1 MMFFNE
7 IFPEN
12 ILTFPSAQN
21 LIFLNLSKY
30 SVGNILFATGL
41 NLNFISCYIRTL
53 KQEKNIVYMKKIQM
67 VDLQSQYYKIKSDVD
82 NAVLNVLDSA
92 AFINGPEV
100 KSFQTELETYLDVKH
115 VIPCANGTD
124 ALQIALMALDLQE
137 GDEVI
142 TADFT
147 FAATVEVI
155 HLLKLKSVLVDVDY
169 DTFTMDVEKLKA
181 AITPKTRAIIP
192 VHLFGQCA
200 NMEEILK
207 VAKQHNLAV
216 IEDNAQA
223 IGADFT
229 FSDGTKKKSGTMG
242 ILGTT
247 SFFPSKNLG
256 CYGDGGAIFT
266 NDDELAHKIRG
277 IVNHGMYERYY
288 HDEVGVNSRLD
299 SIQATV
305 LRKKLPLL
313 DTYNEARRKSADYY
327 DEAFAGHPNILT
339 PKRAENSTHVFH
351 QYTLRILNGK
361 RNELQQFLAE
371 KEIPAMIYYPVALR
385 KQKAYFQ
392 ESDDKDF
399 ANTDRL
405 LNEVISLPM
414 HTELDEEQLKYI
426 TDAVLEFMNAES

>member
-1 MMFFNE
+1 
-7 IFPEN
+7 
-12 ILTFPSAQN
+12 
-21 LIFLNLSKY
+21 
-30 SVGNILFATGL
+30 
-41 NLNFISCYIRTL
+41 
-53 KQEKNIVYMKKIQM
+53 MKKIQM
-67 VDLQSQYYKIKSDVD
+67 VDLQSQYYKIKNDVD
-82 NAVLNVLDSA
+82 NAVLNVMDSA

-100 KSFQTELETYLDVKH
+100 KSFQNELETYLDVKH

-137 GDEVI
+137 GDEII

-169 DTFTMDVEKLKA
+169 DTFTISTEQIRK
-181 AITPKTRAIIP
+181 AITPKTKAIIP
-192 VHLFGQCA
+192 VHIFGQCA

-207 VAKQHNLAV
+207 IAEEHNLFV

-223 IGADFT
+223 IGSQFT
-229 FSDGTKKKSGTMG
+229 FSDGTVRDAGTMSTV
-242 ILGTT
+242 GTT

-266 NDDELAHKIRG
+266 NNDELAYKIRG

-299 SIQATV
+299 SLQAAI
-305 LRKKLPLL
+305 LRKKLPNL
-313 DTYNEARRKSADYY
+313 DSYNDARRKAADYY
-327 DEAFAGHPNILT
+327 DEAFAGNENILT
-339 PKRAENSTHVFH
+339 PKRAEYSTHVFH

-361 RNELQQFLAE
+361 RNELQKFLTE
-371 KEIPAMIYYPVALR
+371 KEVPAMIYYPVALR

-392 ESDDKDF
+392 ESNDADF
-399 ANTDRL
+399 ANTDKL
-405 LNEVISLPM
+405 LDQVISLPM

-426 TDAVLEFMNAES
+426 TDAVLEFMK

>member
-1 MMFFNE
+1 
-7 IFPEN
+7 
-12 ILTFPSAQN
+12 
-21 LIFLNLSKY
+21 
-30 SVGNILFATGL
+30 
-41 NLNFISCYIRTL
+41 
-53 KQEKNIVYMKKIQM
+53 MKKIQM
-67 VDLQSQYYKIKSDVD
+67 VDLQSQYYKIKADVD
-82 NAVLNVLDSA
+82 NAILNVVDSA

-100 KSFQTELETYLDVKH
+100 KSFQAELEQYLDTKH

-124 ALQIALMALDLQE
+124 ALQIALMALDLKE

-169 DTFTMDVEKLKA
+169 DTFTIDIDKLKA
-181 AITPKTRAIIP
+181 AITPKTKAIIP

-207 VAKQHNLAV
+207 VAKDHNLFV

-229 FSDGTKKKSGTMG
+229 FSDGTTKKSGTMG
-242 ILGTT
+242 TLGTT

-313 DTYNEARRKSADYY
+313 DGYNDARRKAADFY
-327 DEAFAGHPNILT
+327 DEAFAGNPNILT
-339 PKRAENSTHVFH
+339 PKRAANSTHAFH

-361 RNELQQFLAE
+361 RNELQQFLTE

-392 ESDDKDF
+392 ESDPKDF
-399 ANTDRL
+399 VNTDKL
-405 LNEVISLPM
+405 LEQVISLPM
-414 HTELDEEQLKYI
+414 HTISDKSPSGWISISSTGRCTGSLARPL
-426 TDAVLEFMNAES
+426 

>member
-1 MMFFNE
+1 
-7 IFPEN
+7 
-12 ILTFPSAQN
+12 
-21 LIFLNLSKY
+21 
-30 SVGNILFATGL
+30 
-41 NLNFISCYIRTL
+41 
-53 KQEKNIVYMKKIQM
+53 MKKIQM
-67 VDLQSQYYKIKSDVD
+67 VDLQSQYYKIKADVD

-100 KSFQTELETYLDVKH
+100 KSFQNELEQYLDVKH

-124 ALQIALMALDLQE
+124 ALQIALMALDLKE

-155 HLLKLKSVLVDVDY
+155 HLLKLKSVLVDVNY
-169 DTFTMDVEKLKA
+169 DTFTIDPEKVKA
-181 AITPKTRAIIP
+181 AITPRTKAIIP

-207 VAKQHNLAV
+207 IAKEHNLAV

-229 FSDGTKKKSGTMG
+229 FADGTVKKSGTMG
-242 ILGTT
+242 VMGTT

-266 NDDELAHKIRG
+266 NDDELAHKLRG

-299 SIQATV
+299 SVQATV

-313 DTYNEARRKSADYY
+313 DNYNEARRKAADYY
-327 DEAFAGHPNILT
+327 DEAFANQPNILV
-339 PKRAENSTHVFH
+339 PARADNSTHVFH

-392 ESDDKDF
+392 DSDDKDF
-399 ANTDRL
+399 VNTDKL
-405 LNEVISLPM
+405 LGEVISLPM

-426 TDAVLEFMNAES
+426 TDAVLVFFK

>member
-1 MMFFNE
+1 
-7 IFPEN
+7 
-12 ILTFPSAQN
+12 
-21 LIFLNLSKY
+21 
-30 SVGNILFATGL
+30 
-41 NLNFISCYIRTL
+41 
-53 KQEKNIVYMKKIQM
+53 MKKIQM
-67 VDLQSQYYKIKSDVD
+67 VDLQSQYYKIKADVD
-82 NAVLNVLDSA
+82 NAVLNVMDSA

-100 KSFQTELETYLDVKH
+100 KSFQTELEQYLDVKH

-124 ALQIALMALDLQE
+124 ALQIALMALDLKE

-169 DTFTMDVEKLKA
+169 DTFTIDIEKLKA
-181 AITPKTRAIIP
+181 AITPKTKAIIP

-200 NMEEILK
+200 NMEEVLK
-207 VAKQHNLAV
+207 VAQDHNLYV

-223 IGADFT
+223 IGADFK
-229 FSDGTKKKSGTMG
+229 FSDGTTKKSGTMG
-242 ILGTT
+242 TMGTT

-266 NDDELAHKIRG
+266 NDDNLAYKLRG

-299 SIQATV
+299 SIQAAI
-305 LRKKLPLL
+305 LRKKLPNL
-313 DTYNEARRKSADYY
+313 DSYNEARRKAADYY
-327 DEAFAGHPNILT
+327 DAAFEGNGNILT

-361 RNELQQFLAE
+361 RNELQQFLTE
-371 KEIPAMIYYPVALR
+371 KEVPAMIYYPVALR

-392 ESDDKDF
+392 ESNDADF
-399 ANTDRL
+399 VNTDKL
-405 LNEVISLPM
+405 LGEVISLPM

-426 TDAVLEFMNAES
+426 SDAVLEFMNQ